1 VSWLAILL
9 TLASLGGNPAPAEV
23 KPKKQCSAKVTKHC
37 KKATQKCKAKAKAK
51 AKARCKKKAK
61 PKPKQ
66 TPTAD
71 TQPRDDA
78 APGTPAAP
86 RHEAAP
92 SPKPAPRATPTP
104 TATPVATATPVPT
117 ATPAPPG
124 TYPTRTN
131 VDLDEWFV
139 RSSYRA
145 LAAGPIEFN
154 VNNRGEDDHN
164 LAVRGGG
171 QEYGKLDVAPG
182 ESGSLTLNLWLG
194 SYTLYCSL
202 PDHEEAGMKVDINVR

>member
-1 VSWLAILL
+1 MATPPQGRSSR
-9 TLASLGGNPAPAEV
+9 ASSARARKSRRRQKAKDC
-23 KPKKQCSAKVTKHC
+23 KPKKKTKG
-37 KKATQKCKAKAKAK
+37 KS
-51 AKARCKKKAK
+51 KKAK
-61 PKPKQ
+61 PKK
-66 TPTAD
+66 TPTTK
-71 TQPRDDA
+71 TQPRSEP
-78 APGTPAAP
+78 APGAPAQPDRTRRRAPPVTPG
-86 RHEAAP
+86 
-92 SPKPAPRATPTP
+92 
-104 TATPVATATPVPT
+104 ATATPVPT

-139 RSSYRA
+139 RSSYRT

-171 QEYGKLDVAPG
+171 REYGKLDVAPG
-182 ESGSLTLNLWLG
+182 ESDTLTLTLGLG

-202 PDHEEAGMKVDINVR
+202 PDHEAAGMSVNINVR

>member
-1 VSWLAILL
+1 M
-9 TLASLGGNPAPAEV
+9 
-23 KPKKQCSAKVTKHC
+23 
-37 KKATQKCKAKAKAK
+37 
-51 AKARCKKKAK
+51 
-61 PKPKQ
+61 
-66 TPTAD
+66 
-71 TQPRDDA
+71 
-78 APGTPAAP
+78 
-86 RHEAAP
+86 
-92 SPKPAPRATPTP
+92 
-104 TATPVATATPVPT
+104 PT

-139 RSSYRA
+139 RSSYRT

-171 QEYGKLDVAPG
+171 REYGKLDVAPG
-182 ESGSLTLNLWLG
+182 ESDTLTLNLGLG

-202 PDHEEAGMKVDINVR
+202 PDHEVAGMSVNINVR

>member
-9 TLASLGGNPAPAEV
+9 TLASFGGNPAPGEV
-23 KPKKQCSAKVTKHC
+23 KPRKQCTSAQKH
-37 KKATQKCKAKAKAK
+37 KAAKAKD
-51 AKARCKKKAK
+51 CKPKKKTKGKSKKAK
-61 PKPKQ
+61 PKKS
-66 TPTAD
+66 PTTKAP
-71 TQPRDDA
+71 PRTDPA
-78 APGTPAAP
+78 TGSPAPGAQPEP
-86 RHEAAP
+86 EAAP
-92 SPKPAPRATPTP
+92 SPPVTPG
-104 TATPVATATPVPT
+104 ATATPVPT

-124 TYPTRTN
+124 TYSTRTN

-139 RSSYRA
+139 RSSYRT

-171 QEYGKLDVAPG
+171 REYGKIDVPPG
-182 ESGSLTLNLWLG
+182 ESDMLTLNLWLG

-202 PDHEEAGMKVDINVR
+202 PDHEEAGMSVNINVR

>member
-9 TLASLGGNPAPAEV
+9 TLASLGGSPAPAEV
-23 KPKKQCSAKVTKHC
+23 KPKKQCSAKTTKHC
-37 KKATQKCKAKAKAK
+37 SKAQKRCLAKAKTKKAKAKCR
-51 AKARCKKKAK
+51 KAR
-61 PKPKQ
+61 PKPEA
-66 TPTAD
+66 PTL
-71 TQPRDDA
+71 DD
-78 APGTPAAP
+78 PTPAAP
-86 RHEAAP
+86 RTDATPRPDPQPGAT
-92 SPKPAPRATPTP
+92 PAP
-104 TATPVATATPVPT
+104 TPVPT
-117 ATPAPPG
+117 APATPTPAPPG

-171 QEYGKLDVAPG
+171 VQYGKIDLAPG
-182 ESGSLTLNLWLG
+182 ESSSMTLNLWLG
-194 SYTLYCSL
+194 NYTLYCSL
-202 PDHEEAGMKVDINVR
+202 PDHEEAGMKVDISVR

>member
-9 TLASLGGNPAPAEV
+9 TLASLGGNPAPGEV
-23 KPKKQCSAKVTKHC
+23 KPRKQCTSAQKQ
-37 KKATQKCKAKAKAK
+37 KAAKAKD
-51 AKARCKKKAK
+51 CKPKRKTTKGKSKKAK
-61 PKPKQ
+61 PKKS
-66 TPTAD
+66 PTTNA
-71 TQPRDDA
+71 QPRNDP
-78 APGTPAAP
+78 APGAPAQP
-86 RHEAAP
+86 EPDAP
-92 SPKPAPRATPTP
+92 SSPPVTPG
-104 TATPVATATPVPT
+104 ATATPVPT
-117 ATPAPPG
+117 PTPAPPG

-139 RSSYRA
+139 RSSYRT

-171 QEYGKLDVAPG
+171 REYGKLDVPPG
-182 ESGSLTLNLWLG
+182 QSDMLTLDLWLG

-202 PDHEEAGMKVDINVR
+202 PDHEEAGMSVNINVR